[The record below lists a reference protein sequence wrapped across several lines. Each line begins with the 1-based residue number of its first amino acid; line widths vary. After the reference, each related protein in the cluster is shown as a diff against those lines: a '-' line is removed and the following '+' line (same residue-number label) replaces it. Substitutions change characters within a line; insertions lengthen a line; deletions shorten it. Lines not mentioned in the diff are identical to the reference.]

1 MFPDRE
7 YPVYLRSDISES
19 KFQSEV
25 ARISKIKKPQEAS
38 QIKTLSGRIVKPK
51 KVE

>member
-25 ARISKIKKPQEAS
+25 ARLSKFKKPQEAP
-38 QIKTLSGRIVKPK
+38 QKKTLSGRIVKPK
-51 KVE
+51 KFE